1 MQATQRPFSASSFTE
16 LTEAAAWRTIPSWG
30 LTAASDKAIPPQLE
44 RFEYRRAHS
53 HTVEVNASRV
63 AMISHPGLVTRLIE
77 DAARA
82 TR

>member
-1 MQATQRPFSASSFTE
+1 MAHHSLLGPDRRERQGNP
-16 LTEAAAWRTIPSWG
+16 
-30 LTAASDKAIPPQLE
+30 PPQLE